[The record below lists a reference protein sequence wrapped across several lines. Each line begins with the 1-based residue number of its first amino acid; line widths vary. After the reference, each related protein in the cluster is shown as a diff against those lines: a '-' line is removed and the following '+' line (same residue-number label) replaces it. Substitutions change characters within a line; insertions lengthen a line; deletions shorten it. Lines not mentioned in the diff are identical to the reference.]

1 MRAERGDDA
10 ATVTDAEE
18 EKSPNVTCT
27 TTWRRE
33 ADVHY
38 VKDVVF
44 SYFKP
49 AIMMHR
55 FEGALNPNKGS
66 SHYLFVF
73 FYCPRIK
80 FLGYDSSMM
89 VLLNWG

>member
-33 ADVHY
+33 PDVHY
-38 VKDVVF
+38 VKDVF
-44 SYFKP
+44 SSSFNP

-55 FEGALNPNKGS
+55 FKGS
-66 SHYLFVF
+66 LNQSKGNLFF
-73 FYCPRIK
+73 TYGP
-80 FLGYDSSMM
+80 
-89 VLLNWG
+89 